1 MSNSKHSSRD
11 IFAVIESVKRSLDR
25 RAHAIHIDVRAHV
38 NAESTRTSMTIEV
51 FNTETDAV
59 LCVFEIP
66 RILDIEDS
74 GDTLGILNGTPVPAI
89 TLVSDG
95 TSTIECHRELP
106 GQHDSDI
113 NGPVL
118 YTDEIALALYEEIS
132 SFAK

>member
-11 IFAVIESVKRSLDR
+11 IFAVIESIKCILDR
-25 RAHAIHIDVRAHV
+25 RAHTTYIDVRAHV

-51 FNTETDAV
+51 LTIETDAI

-74 GDTLGILNGTPVPAI
+74 GDTLVILNDTKVPAI
-89 TLVSDG
+89 TRVSDG
-95 TSTIECHRELP
+95 TSTIEYRRELP
-106 GQHDSDI
+106 GQYDPDILGHVIFTSDI
-113 NGPVL
+113 V
-118 YTDEIALALYEEIS
+118 TVMYEEIK

>member
-1 MSNSKHSSRD
+1 MNSSKHTTRD

-25 RAHAIHIDVRAHV
+25 RAHNPHIDVRAHV

-51 FNTETDAV
+51 FNTETDDV

-74 GDTLGILNGTPVPAI
+74 GDTLGILNDTKVPAI
-89 TLVSDG
+89 TRVSDG
-95 TSTIECHRELP
+95 TSTIEYRRELP
-106 GQHDSDI
+106 GQYDSDI
-113 NGPVL
+113 NGHVI

>member
-11 IFAVIESVKRSLDR
+11 IFAAIESIKRSLDR
-25 RAHAIHIDVRAHV
+25 RAHNAHVDVRAHV
-38 NAESTRTSMTIEV
+38 NAESTRTTMTIEV
-51 FNTETDAV
+51 FIMETDDV

-74 GDTLGILNGTPVPAI
+74 GDTLVILNDTKVPAI
-89 TLVSDG
+89 TRVSDG
-95 TSTIECHRELP
+95 TSTIEYRRELP
-106 GQHDSDI
+106 GQYDTDI

>member
-1 MSNSKHSSRD
+1 MNSSKHATKD
-11 IFAVIESVKRSLDR
+11 IFAAINAIKRSFDN
-25 RAHAIHIDVRAHV
+25 RAHNPGIDVRAQV
-38 NAESTRTSMTIEV
+38 SAEPTRTSMTIEV
-51 FNTETDAV
+51 FNIETDAI

-74 GDTLGILNGTPVPAI
+74 GDTLVILNDTKVPAI
-89 TLVSDG
+89 TRVSDG
-95 TSTIECHRELP
+95 TSTIEYRRELP
-106 GQHDSDI
+106 GQYDTDI

>member
-11 IFAVIESVKRSLDR
+11 IFAVIESIKRSLDR

-51 FNTETDAV
+51 FNIETDDV

-74 GDTLGILNGTPVPAI
+74 GDTLGILNDTTLPAI
-89 TLVSDG
+89 TWVSDG
-95 TSTIECHRELP
+95 TSTIEYRRELP
-106 GQHDSDI
+106 GHYDTDI
-113 NGPVL
+113 NGHVL
-118 YTDEIALALYEEIS
+118 SADEIAAAMYEEIKDFS
-132 SFAK
+132 K

>member
-11 IFAVIESVKRSLDR
+11 IFAAIESIKRSLDR
-25 RAHAIHIDVRAHV
+25 RAHNAHIDVRAHV
-38 NAESTRTSMTIEV
+38 NAESTRTTMTIEV
-51 FNTETDAV
+51 FIMETDDV

-74 GDTLGILNGTPVPAI
+74 GDTLVILNDTKVPAI
-89 TLVSDG
+89 TRVSDG
-95 TSTIECHRELP
+95 TSTIEYRRELP
-106 GQHDSDI
+106 GQYDTDI

>member
-11 IFAVIESVKRSLDR
+11 IFAVIESIKCILDR
-25 RAHAIHIDVRAHV
+25 RAHTTYIDVRAHV

-51 FNTETDAV
+51 FNIETDAI

-74 GDTLGILNGTPVPAI
+74 GDTLVILNDTKVPAI
-89 TLVSDG
+89 TRVSDG
-95 TSTIECHRELP
+95 TSTIEYRRELP
-106 GQHDSDI
+106 GQYDPDIQGHVIFTSDI
-113 NGPVL
+113 V
-118 YTDEIALALYEEIS
+118 TVMYEEIK

>member
-11 IFAVIESVKRSLDR
+11 IFAAIESIKRSLDR
-25 RAHAIHIDVRAHV
+25 RAHNAHIDVRAHV
-38 NAESTRTSMTIEV
+38 NAESTRTAMTIEV
-51 FNTETDAV
+51 FIMETDDV

-74 GDTLGILNGTPVPAI
+74 GDTLVILNDTKVPAI
-89 TLVSDG
+89 TRVSDG
-95 TSTIECHRELP
+95 TSTIEYRRELP
-106 GQHDSDI
+106 GQYDTDI

>member
-11 IFAVIESVKRSLDR
+11 IFAAIESIKRSLDR
-25 RAHAIHIDVRAHV
+25 RAHNAHIDVRAHV
-38 NAESTRTSMTIEV
+38 NAESTRTTMTIEV
-51 FNTETDAV
+51 FIMETDDV
-59 LCVFEIP
+59 LCVFDIP

-74 GDTLGILNGTPVPAI
+74 GDTLVILNDTKVPAI
-89 TLVSDG
+89 TRVSDG
-95 TSTIECHRELP
+95 TSTIEYRRELP
-106 GQHDSDI
+106 GQYDTDI